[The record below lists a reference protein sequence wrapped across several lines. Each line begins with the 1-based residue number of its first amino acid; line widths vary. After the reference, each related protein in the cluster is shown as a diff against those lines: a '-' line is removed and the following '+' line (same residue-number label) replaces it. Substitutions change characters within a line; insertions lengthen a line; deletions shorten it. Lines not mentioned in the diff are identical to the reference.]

1 MRGKKTDNSGMPK
14 PWRLAGLLSVC
25 LLALASTV
33 SQANAQISVRGG
45 NPTLSITTGF
55 PGSEPIPVVNV
66 ATSLR
71 YRRQARIA
79 KITVTTSCPGQ
90 RFTLKVLATGIDQG
104 VAAPEV
110 TLLHGMLNTDVITNI
125 PSSGFTWAN
134 ATLQYTA
141 SATFADGD
149 GNDVH
154 TVTYTL
160 SAQ

>member
-1 MRGKKTDNSGMPK
+1 MRK
-14 PWRLAGLLSVC
+14 PWRLACLLSVC
-25 LLALASTV
+25 LLALASTL
-33 SQANAQISVRGG
+33 SEAHAQISVRGG

-71 YRRQARIA
+71 YRRQAQIA

-90 RFTLKVLATGIDQG
+90 SFTLKVLATNIDQG

-110 TLLHGMLNTDVITNI
+110 TLFQGMLDTDVITNI
-125 PSSGFTWAN
+125 PSAGFVWTN

-141 SATFADGD
+141 SATFADGNSAEL

-160 SAQ
+160 QVQ